1 MTMGSVAIDGDLLIV
16 PVRQMFYPMC
26 RTCGWSMGGLD
37 SWDGNRCRC
46 GTSVPGVPLD
56 EVMKWGEE

>member
-1 MTMGSVAIDGDLLIV
+1 MPRPAVIV
-16 PVRQMFYPMC
+16 DAVWLNSARKMFYPMC
-26 RTCGWSMGGLD
+26 RTCGWSMCGLD